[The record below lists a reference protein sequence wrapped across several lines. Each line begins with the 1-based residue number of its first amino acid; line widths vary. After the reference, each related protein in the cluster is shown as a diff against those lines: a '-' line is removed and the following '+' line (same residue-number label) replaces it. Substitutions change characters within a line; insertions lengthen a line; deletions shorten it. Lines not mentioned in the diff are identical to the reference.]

1 MNRKIVIGTI
11 ATIFALLAMLFLP
24 VNQPVAAQ
32 VFGPRLDVIV
42 WSEQEDRSLALTQII
57 EGQHDTIIFDITAIA
72 DKERAEASDAIDR
85 FSAFGLFDNFLM
97 NPSKQAAGFPQ
108 NPFAIDG
115 VRASMQLLIDRDFIV
130 REIWGGFAM
139 AHKSPM
145 WHPRSAEYGRGIA
158 DWLPLEEQWAYNP
171 ERGAQMMNDALV
183 AAGWSK
189 GTDGLWRDANGVKAV
204 IKGLIRTQD
213 ERLQMG
219 AYYAELLR
227 GLGFEVEEIRGP
239 RVAGTAYG
247 EPADQNLW
255 HFYTAGW
262 ISTAKP
268 SWEDDN
274 IFFWGCGFGFEPYCA
289 FRPEDTTNPNIYV
302 VNQELADIAE
312 TLIFGQYKTLEE
324 RRQLV
329 QRGTDLMLQAP
340 IRVFIDARESL
351 FVFNKRFTNYVLDLF
366 GGPSNEWFLK
376 AATVP
381 PDVGGEFDGLR
392 VARVLNLVMF
402 VDGWNPW
409 QEAPGWLYD
418 TVQRR
423 AMIDQPMWLHPH
435 TGRWIDERNRVTV
448 ETAGPD
454 GNLSVPSDAILYST
468 GANKTDASDDGW
480 VQVGTGVNATSK
492 VTVDMVFG
500 KWHHGVDM
508 SMDDVLY
515 VYANGMRRLDGDIAA
530 VPGLTTTIDGSEAF
544 FFTDQLKGIKVV
556 DADTLEVY
564 IDYWHVDPQEI
575 AAVGSVFPSLPWE
588 AAEVA
593 VQTLLD
599 QETANN
605 QEDAGTTARPWLDL
619 TKGDSIPFLEADLG
633 TLSAANYIP
642 PGMSTEITDA
652 EATARWAALNAW
664 YTARGHFWPSQGP
677 FYLETV
683 DIANRQ
689 TIMKAFR
696 DGYPF
701 EEDYWDDLTVIKV
714 PQVSFAATPSVVFAG
729 TPANFDFSVSVGPTP
744 TDEFAGSFFLRDL
757 ATGEFIDEGVPTRLG
772 AGSYRIGLS
781 AARTDELLLGNFEII
796 SLVVG
801 DFASPPVITRT
812 SFLVLPSTDWFQSLL
827 DARATALQSQ
837 LDDLSDDLAKAQSD
851 LSAVSDAAASLT
863 ALLTAVTILAVV
875 SIAVAVVSVVLVLR
889 RGRPSGGA

>member
-11 ATIFALLAMLFLP
+11 ATIFAMLAMMFLP

-32 VFGPRLDVIV
+32 QFGPRLDAIV
-42 WSEQEDRSLALTQII
+42 WSEQGDRSLALTQII
-57 EGQHDTIIFDITAIA
+57 AGDQDTIIFDITAVA

-97 NPSKQAAGFPQ
+97 NPSRQAAGFPQ

-139 AHKSPM
+139 AHNSPM

-171 ERGAQMMNDALV
+171 ERGAQMMNDALI

-189 GTDGLWRDANGVKAV
+189 GTDGLWRDADGVKAV
-204 IKGLIRTQD
+204 IRGLIRTQD
-213 ERLQMG
+213 ERLVMG

-239 RVAGTAYG
+239 FVAGTVYG
-247 EPADQNLW
+247 QPADQNLW

-262 ISTAKP
+262 ISTAKAA
-268 SWEDDN
+268 WEDDN
-274 IFFWGCGFGFEPYCA
+274 VWFWAACGAGFEPYCA
-289 FRPEDTTNPNIYV
+289 NRPEDTTNPNIYV
-302 VNQELADIAE
+302 VNQEAADIGD
-312 TLIFGQYKTLEE
+312 TLLLGQYSTLEE
-324 RRQLV
+324 RAQLNK
-329 QRGTDLMLQAP
+329 RGTELMLQAP

-351 FVFNKRFTNYVLDLF
+351 FVFNKRFTGPVLDLF
-366 GGPSNEWFLK
+366 GGASNEWFLK

-381 PDVGGEFDGLR
+381 VDVGGPFDGLR
-392 VARVLNLVMF
+392 AARVLNLVMF

-423 AMIDQPMWLHPH
+423 AMIDQPMWIHPH
-435 TGRWIDERNRVTV
+435 TGRWINERNTITV
-448 ETAGPD
+448 DTAGPD
-454 GNLSVPSDAILYST
+454 GNLTVPSDAILYNT
-468 GANKTDASDDGW
+468 GGNNDTSDDAW
-480 VQVGTGVNATSK
+480 VAVGTGVTATSK
-492 VTVDMVFG
+492 VTVDMIFG
-500 KWHHGVDM
+500 KWHHGPDM

-515 VYANGMRRLDGDIAA
+515 TYANAMRRLDGDIFAID
-530 VPGLTTTIDGSEAF
+530 GLTSTIDGSEAF
-544 FFTDQLKGIKVV
+544 FYTDQLKGLKVV

-564 IDYWHVDPQEI
+564 VDYWHVDPQEI
-575 AAVGSVFPSLPWE
+575 AAVGSRFPSLPWE
-588 AAEVA
+588 ASEVA
-593 VQTLLD
+593 VKTLLD
-599 QETANN
+599 LETANN
-605 QEDAGTTARPWLDL
+605 EEDAGTTARPWLDL
-619 TKGDSIPFLEADLG
+619 TKGDSIGFLAADLG
-633 TLSAANYIP
+633 TLSTANHIP
-642 PGMSTEITDA
+642 PAMGSEITSA
-652 EATARWAALNAW
+652 EATARWTALNNW

-701 EEDYWDDLTVIKV
+701 QEDYWDELTVIRV
-714 PQVSFAATPSVVFAG
+714 PSVSFAPTAPVVFAG
-729 TPANFDFSVSVGPTP
+729 TPANFDFTVSVGPAP
-744 TDEFAGSFFLRDL
+744 TDEFTGNFYLRDL
-757 ATGEFIDEGVPTRLG
+757 ATGAFIDSGTPTRLG
-772 AGSYRIGLS
+772 TGSYRVAISGTQ
-781 AARTDELLLGNFEII
+781 TDTLLLGNFEVIT
-796 SLVVG
+796 LVVG
-801 DFASPPVITRT
+801 DFAAPPVITRT
-812 SFLVLPSTDWFQSLL
+812 SFLILPSTDWFQSLL
-827 DARATALQSQ
+827 DARATALQGQ
-837 LDDLSDDLAKAQSD
+837 IDDLSDDLATAQGD
-851 LSAVSDAAASLT
+851 LSSVSSAAASLT

-875 SIAVAVVSVVLVLR
+875 SIAVAVVSVILVLR
-889 RGRPSGGA
+889 RGPPSGGA